1 VTHSDVMAPGHGSAP
16 RPAQAQPA
24 AEERMNIVI
33 GGHVDHGK
41 STIVGRLL
49 ADTHSLPE
57 GKLEAV
63 KALCERTA
71 KPFEYAFLLDALKD
85 EQSQGITIDAAR
97 VFFKTAKRHYII
109 IDAPGHIEF
118 LKNMVTGASRAE
130 AALLV
135 IDAKEGVQENSRRHG
150 YMMSMLGI
158 KQIAVVVNKMDLVDY
173 DQRHYEGIVREYT
186 DFLGRIGVHP
196 ACFIPAAGR
205 EGDNIAGLSP
215 NMKWHKGPT
224 VLQALDQFKSEG
236 PAVGQSF
243 RMPVQDVYKFTKQ
256 GDDRRIIAGTIE
268 TGTVR
273 VGDEVVFYPSG
284 KRSRVKTIESFNTPP
299 KQQAEAGEAAG
310 FTLAEQI
317 YVARGELATVA
328 TEPKPKVTTRL
339 RVSLFWL
346 GKQPFIKKKDYL
358 LKLGSARVPARLEE
372 ITRVIDASNLNAS
385 DAKDRVDRHDVAE
398 CVLKLNR
405 ALAFDLAEEIDST
418 SRFVLV
424 DDYEIR
430 GGGIIREALPDRQAE
445 IREKVMLR
453 NYKWEPSIIQPERR
467 AEKYS
472 QKASLLLITGAR
484 ESDRKSLG
492 KEVEARLFEDGRVV
506 YFLGIGNVLYGVDAD
521 IERKSENRSEHLRRL
536 GEVANLM
543 LDAGAILI
551 VTAADL
557 SQEDL
562 EVIKTSVDPDRIET
576 VWVGDTVTTDIAC
589 DLILADEEAE
599 EEGVERIKRL
609 LQDKGVL
616 FRPW

>member
-1 VTHSDVMAPGHGSAP
+1 
-16 RPAQAQPA
+16 
-24 AEERMNIVI
+24 
-33 GGHVDHGK
+33 
-41 STIVGRLL
+41 
-49 ADTHSLPE
+49 
-57 GKLEAV
+57 
-63 KALCERTA
+63 
-71 KPFEYAFLLDALKD
+71 
-85 EQSQGITIDAAR
+85 
-97 VFFKTAKRHYII
+97 
-109 IDAPGHIEF
+109 
-118 LKNMVTGASRAE
+118 
-130 AALLV
+130 
-135 IDAKEGVQENSRRHG
+135 
-150 YMMSMLGI
+150 
-158 KQIAVVVNKMDLVDY
+158 
-173 DQRHYEGIVREYT
+173 
-186 DFLGRIGVHP
+186 
-196 ACFIPAAGR
+196 
-205 EGDNIAGLSP
+205 
-215 NMKWHKGPT
+215 MKWHTGPT

-236 PAVGQSF
+236 PAVGQPF

-256 GDDRRIIAGTIE
+256 GDDRRIIAGTVE

-284 KRSRVKTIESFNTPP
+284 KRSRVKSIESFNTPP
-299 KQQAEAGEAAG
+299 RHQAEAGQAAG

-317 YVARGELATVA
+317 YVVRGELATVA
-328 TEPKPKVTTRL
+328 TELKPKVTTRL

-346 GKQPFIKKKDYL
+346 GKHPFIKKKDYL

-372 ITRVIDASNLNAS
+372 VTRVIDASNLNAS
-385 DAKDRVDRHDVAE
+385 DTKDRVDRHDVAE

-405 ALAFDLAEEIDST
+405 ALAFDLAEEIDAT

-430 GGGIIREALPDRQAE
+430 GGGIVREALPDRQTE

-492 KEVEARLFEDGRVV
+492 KDLEARLFEDGRVV

-521 IERKSENRSEHLRRL
+521 IERKSENRQEHLRRL

-543 LDAGAILI
+543 LDSGAILI

-576 VWVGDTVTTDIAC
+576 VWVGDSVTTDITC
-589 DLILADEEAE
+589 DLILAEQEAE

>member
-1 VTHSDVMAPGHGSAP
+1 MASTITDPK
-16 RPAQAQPA
+16 RPASAKTGESRQ
-24 AEERMNIVI
+24 ERMNIVI

-57 GKLEAV
+57 GKLEQV
-63 KALCERTA
+63 KAHCERTA
-71 KPFEYAFLLDALKD
+71 RPFEYAFLLDALKD
-85 EQSQGITIDAAR
+85 EQAQGITIDAAR
-97 VFFKTAKRHYII
+97 VFFKTARRHYII

-118 LKNMVTGASRAE
+118 LKNLVTGASRAE

-135 IDAKEGVQENSRRHG
+135 IDANEGVQENSRRHG

-158 KQIAVVVNKMDLVDY
+158 RQIAVVVNKMDLVGYSRAEFD
-173 DQRHYEGIVREYT
+173 RIVREYSV
-186 DFLGRIGVHP
+186 FLERIGVHP

-205 EGDNIAGLSP
+205 EGDNIASHSSRMP
-215 NMKWHKGPT
+215 WYDGPT
-224 VLQALDQFKSEG
+224 VLDALDRFQAEG
-236 PAVGQSF
+236 PAVDQPF

-256 GDDRRIIAGTIE
+256 GDDRRIVAGTIE
-268 TGTVR
+268 TGAIR

-284 KRSRVKTIESFNTPP
+284 KRSRVKSIESFNTPVRTE
-299 KQQAEAGEAAG
+299 ALAGEAMG
-310 FTLAEQI
+310 FTLTEQI
-317 YVARGELATVA
+317 YVGRGELATLA

-346 GKQPFIKKKDYL
+346 GKQPFVKKRDYL
-358 LKLGSARVPARLEE
+358 LKIGSARVPARLED
-372 ITRVIDASNLNAS
+372 ITRVIDASNLNTS
-385 DAKDRVDRHDVAE
+385 ETKDRVERHDVAE

-405 ALAFDLAEEIDST
+405 AVACDLAEEIDVT

-430 GGGIIREALPDRQAE
+430 GGGIVREALADRQTE

-453 NYKWEPSIIQPERR
+453 NYKWEPSIIEPERR

-484 ESDRKSLG
+484 ESDRKTLG
-492 KEVEARLFEDGRVV
+492 KDLEARLFEDGRVV
-506 YFLGIGNVLYGVDAD
+506 YFLGFGNVLYGVDAD
-521 IERKSENRSEHLRRL
+521 IGRKSENRVEHLRRL
-536 GEVANLM
+536 GEVANIM

-551 VTAADL
+551 VTAVEL
-557 SQEDL
+557 GQEDL
-562 EVIKTSVDPDRIET
+562 EVIKTAVDPDRIET
-576 VWVGDTVTTDIAC
+576 IWVGDHVTTDISC
-589 DLILADEEAE
+589 DLVLGEQEAE
-599 EEGVERIKRL
+599 AEGVERIKRL